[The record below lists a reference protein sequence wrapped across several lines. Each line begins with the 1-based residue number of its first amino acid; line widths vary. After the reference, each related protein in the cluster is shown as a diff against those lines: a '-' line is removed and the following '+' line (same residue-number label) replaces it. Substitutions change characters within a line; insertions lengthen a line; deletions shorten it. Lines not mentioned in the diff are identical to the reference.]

1 MVKEPL
7 ISVIVPIYNVEKYL
21 EKCIE
26 SIVNQSYKNLEII
39 LINDGSPDSSK
50 EICEKYRQIDS
61 RIVLINKKNGGLSSA
76 RNAGLKNAT
85 GEIIVCVDSDDWINK
100 DMIQVMYQ
108 NLEKYNADL
117 SVCNFEIKDAS
128 GKSDIKKFT
137 EQIEILNKEQ
147 AMQYAILP
155 EKFYGF
161 AWNKMYRRSILK
173 DMLYDESI
181 RKGEDSPFTCQ
192 YISRCEKIVYQDI
205 PLYYYRQDTVSISR
219 SKFNEGKMT
228 VLKAYSDILHLLE
241 EQKFSQKTIDLQKV
255 QYANQMLSLLVNI
268 IETDRKKYKSNIHE
282 LKKKMKEYKKYYVH
296 SENIDKLHKITYL
309 CGTWSEHLVVI
320 LCGLK
325 KRIGR

>member
-26 SIVNQSYKNLEII
+26 SIINQSYKNLEII

-100 DMIQVMYQ
+100 DMIRVMYQ

-161 AWNKMYRRSILK
+161 AWNKMYRKSILK

-296 SENIDKLHKITYL
+296 SKNIDKLHKITYL

-325 KRIGR
+325 KGIGR